1 MAKVLEPL
9 SEGLKAAGQVV
20 GIRSGTEEPSYAV
33 VDRIGAVEIRRY
45 GPRLAAD
52 TVANGPEEEAR
63 SAGFKR
69 LADYIFGNNSA
80 TAQIAM
86 TAPVAQASERIAMTA
101 PVAQTRET
109 SGQWRIR
116 FFMPHNYTRETLPRP
131 NDPAVVIVTVPEE
144 TYVVLRFSG
153 SRSGPAVAREQ
164 GRLLEALRGSNWRA
178 RSEPVGWFYDLPWTI
193 PALRRNEVAV
203 QVTR

>member
-1 MAKVLEPL
+1 MAKVLELL
-9 SEGLKAAGQVV
+9 SEGLNAAGQVI
-20 GIRSGTEEPSYAV
+20 GIRSGTEEPSYTV

-52 TVANGPEEEAR
+52 TVANGSEEQAR

-69 LADYIFGNNSA
+69 LADYIFGNNTA
-80 TAQIAM
+80 TAKIAM

-101 PVAQTRET
+101 PVAQAREA

-116 FFMPHNYTRETLPRP
+116 FFMPRNYTRETLPRP

-144 TYVVLRFSG
+144 TYAVLRFSG

-164 GRLLEALRGSNWRA
+164 GRLLKALDGSKWRVRG
-178 RSEPVGWFYDLPWTI
+178 EPVGWFYDPPWTI